1 MMRAKIACPL
11 VLAGALC
18 LGACDTLDSLQKP
31 PNFSAPGMLDN
42 IPKTAANADTIAAA
56 NIPGSPPAAQGALWR
71 SGSKTF
77 FRDPRARAVGD
88 LLTVAVNLQEQ
99 AEFNNQTNL
108 NRSNS
113 DSLNMAGPG
122 FLGIPGLLKKVFPS
136 SSATVGAS
144 SNIQTQG
151 QGDIKRAESITVN
164 VATTVIARLP
174 NGNLEIAGSQEI
186 RLNNE
191 LRELQLRGIV
201 RPEDI
206 HSDNTI
212 PSEKIA
218 DARIEYGGRGAS
230 STMQRPPW
238 GQELLNRIQPF

>member
-1 MMRAKIACPL
+1 MIRMNTAWPL
-11 VLAGALC
+11 VVASALC

-31 PNFSAPGMLDN
+31 PNFSAPGTVDN
-42 IPKTAANADTIAAA
+42 IPQTAANSQPIAAA
-56 NIPGSPPAAQGALWR
+56 NVDPQPPAARGALWR

-136 SSATVGAS
+136 SSSAVGAS
-144 SNIQTQG
+144 STIATQG
-151 QGDIKRAESITVN
+151 QGDVK
-164 VATTVIARLP
+164 
-174 NGNLEIAGSQEI
+174 
-186 RLNNE
+186 
-191 LRELQLRGIV
+191 
-201 RPEDI
+201 
-206 HSDNTI
+206 
-212 PSEKIA
+212 
-218 DARIEYGGRGAS
+218 
-230 STMQRPPW
+230 
-238 GQELLNRIQPF
+238 